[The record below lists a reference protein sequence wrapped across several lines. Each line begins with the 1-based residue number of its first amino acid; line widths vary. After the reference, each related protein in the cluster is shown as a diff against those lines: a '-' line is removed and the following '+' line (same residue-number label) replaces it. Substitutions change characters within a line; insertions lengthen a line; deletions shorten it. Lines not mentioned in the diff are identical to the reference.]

1 MPAKGWTDKQ
11 VRRKNV
17 TKGATKKAKG
27 HLVGGTFALK
37 KFEELTQEEGEII
50 VQACFIVGHTDWPL
64 TVGSARKLI
73 AHYIERPSGEA
84 MIFVTPSVAFEV
96 EQVAEVQGISTRC
109 LVDYILDA
117 LADLLSKN
125 TILDPFRPNPLT
137 KPSPPVDPDIDN
149 RKALPC
155 RQYAYNRMAKEAHG
169 LNVTISCL
177 FEDAFQRLKPRIR
190 RMWLTEGDIAVMP
203 GVTTALT
210 ARAAEARKSA

>member
-64 TVGSARKLI
+64 TVGSARKL
-73 AHYIERPSGEA
+73 
-84 MIFVTPSVAFEV
+84 IFVTPSVAFEV